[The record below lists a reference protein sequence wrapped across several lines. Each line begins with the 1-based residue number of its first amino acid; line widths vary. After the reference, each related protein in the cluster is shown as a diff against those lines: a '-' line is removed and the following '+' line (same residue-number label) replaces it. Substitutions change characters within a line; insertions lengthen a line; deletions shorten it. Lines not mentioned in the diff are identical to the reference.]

1 MRFKEFILL
10 REETFVYTIPVDVTP
25 RVKNDIELISWKAS
39 ITTTDYNTETI
50 EDIKDSIFYINC
62 KKQIRVNKNSY
73 YDEAQLYS
81 KNVEEFSAA
90 NSGELQSPD
99 IINIPKELFKELA
112 EFVKS
117 KGYDKIFK
125 IDIFVSDERNTSFA
139 SLKFND
145 LPIYLEGKAIE
156 ELEENI

>member
-73 YDEAQLYS
+73 YDEQGR
-81 KNVEEFSAA
+81 KCE
-90 NSGELQSPD
+90 
-99 IINIPKELFKELA
+99 K
-112 EFVKS
+112 
-117 KGYDKIFK
+117 
-125 IDIFVSDERNTSFA
+125 
-139 SLKFND
+139 
-145 LPIYLEGKAIE
+145 E
-156 ELEENI
+156 ELVTAIDEVYVPGWKRISWVVT